1 MPSSSFTA
9 KYQVG
14 PLWLDVMMIRRLEVR
29 KDGLGEDTV
38 REVVLWYRHLHVMV
52 HLMTHRNEQLTTSKI
67 YIYLYN

>member
-38 REVVLWYRHLHVMV
+38 REVVLWYRHLHAMV